1 MRQMRL
7 QTYNTNIYQATHLYF
22 TIILAIFAPTY
33 TTVFDHL
40 GIRLFLDVTMIF
52 WRYNIHR

>member
-22 TIILAIFAPTY
+22 TINLAIFAPTY

-52 WRYNIHR
+52 WHI